1 VRVHIGLPQFLE
13 VTVVKL
19 DLAQPYA
26 LSFFAVVS
34 SATVRF
40 AIRFSPMVTS
50 SGVMAREEC
59 EQKSFK
65 TSKLWRKNEKA
76 HERRK
81 TCTSGGRCEWQVV
94 VTVKGYPL

>member
-1 VRVHIGLPQFLE
+1 VHIGLSQFLE
-13 VTVVKL
+13 VIVVKL
-19 DLAQPYA
+19 DLPQPYA
-26 LSFFAVVS
+26 LSFFVVVS
-34 SATVRF
+34 GATVRF
-40 AIRFSPMVTS
+40 AIRFSPIVLST
-50 SGVMAREEC
+50 GVMAREEC

-81 TCTSGGRCEWQVV
+81 ICTSGGRCEWQVV